1 MTVQVADLPPWVA
14 LIVAVLLDVDV
25 FSPNVKVLGEELL
38 LRLPKLVDNVG
49 LPVSS
54 VTSPLS
60 QYTVLLALA
69 VIVEV
74 PPLLGTLV
82 GLADTVITHSPYE
95 LISSPLYD
103 KLIVTVLLD
112 SFWVIVTVPVLFEVI
127 SLAEALTVVPLKEN
141 PVPDIVVDFNDT
153 LVSPLYSTPSNTFSY
168 KN

>member
-1 MTVQVADLPPWVA
+1 MKVALLYEASYVFGIIVNTYSIVGSAPAWVTVQVADLPPWVA

-54 VTSPLS
+54 VTSPLA

-74 PPLLGTLV
+74 PPLLDTLV
-82 GLADTVITHSPYE
+82 GLADTDIVHSPYE
-95 LISSPLYD
+95 LTSSPLCD
-103 KLIVTVLLD
+103 RLIVAVLLD
-112 SFWVIVTVPVLFEVI
+112 SF
-127 SLAEALTVVPLKEN
+127 
-141 PVPDIVVDFNDT
+141 
-153 LVSPLYSTPSNTFSY
+153 
-168 KN
+168 